1 MSFDGFVA
9 KRYLLAKRKQAFIVV
24 ISIITLLGITVGV
37 AALNLAL
44 AVQNGWQK
52 AFLKSLIG
60 DTGELYLVAG
70 GGKSSGFNTDDIR
83 KIEAAIAQLDGVAA
97 YSMAREEHAALFS
110 MNSTMGFCKV
120 HGILPAQHRNVSN
133 SLNNMQEGDPSDLD
147 SRPPDSRPG
156 IILGKDL
163 AGSMGLR
170 VGDEVMLGLPRVSSP
185 GLSRNDIRIKRI
197 KYEVVGI
204 FQTGNSQIDRL
215 EAYVLL
221 DTLLLALNT
230 TEVQVVHVRFDDLA
244 KMDQGKEILIAS
256 SELPNRT
263 LVVDLRDFNQGL
275 FEALKMEKMVTAFI
289 FGLIVL
295 VVALNMISTLVMLVM
310 EKHRDIGIMKAFG
323 TPKPVILRI
332 FIRQGMIL
340 STLGT
345 TLGTI
350 LGFTLAVVADRT
362 QLIKLDNSV
371 YEVLSYLPFEVH
383 AKDVLLVAIGSLLV
397 SFFSTLYPATQ
408 AALLD
413 PVEALKYD

>member
-44 AVQNGWQK
+44 AVQNGWQQ

-70 GGKSSGFNTDDIR
+70 GGKDSGFSTADIG
-83 KIEAAIAQLDGVAA
+83 KIETTLGKVEGIAAT
-97 YSMAREEHAALFS
+97 SMAREEYAALFS
-110 MNSTMGFCKV
+110 SRKSMGYCKV
-120 HGILPAQHRNVSN
+120 HGILPDEHRKVSN
-133 SLNNMQEGDPSDLD
+133 SLANMIEGDPSDLEL
-147 SRPPDSRPG
+147 RPPGSRPG

-163 AGSMGLR
+163 AQSMGLR
-170 VGDEVMLGLPRVSSP
+170 VGDQIMLGLPRVSSP
-185 GLSRNDIRIKRI
+185 GISSRDIRIKRI
-197 KYEVVGI
+197 KYEVVGL
-204 FQTGNSQIDRL
+204 FQTGNSQIDRQ

-230 TEVQVVHVRFDDLA
+230 SKVQVVHVRFNDLDA
-244 KMDQGKEILIAS
+244 MDRGKEQLIGS
-256 SELPNRT
+256 LDLPPRT

-289 FGLIVL
+289 FGLIVI

-323 TPKPVILRI
+323 ASKKTILRI

-340 STLGT
+340 SALGT
-345 TLGTI
+345 FLGSI
-350 LGFTLAVVADRT
+350 LGLVLALVADRT

-383 AKDVLLVAIGSLLV
+383 APDMIFVALGSLLV
-397 SFFSTLYPATQ
+397 SFFSTLYPAWQ
-408 AALLD
+408 AAWLD